1 MLRIEEIIRCKF
13 ECGYNVTGAGAE
25 PYVSYV
31 AVFDRAVQPYLID
44 LSTTCASVVTAVS
57 TGATVPITLAA
68 NPSTI
73 GSVGATT
80 TTTQPFAFVQGSYI
94 SVDTGPN
101 AETAQIQVL
110 SGLVAYVQLFL
121 AHGVNG
127 AYPVAVMGAEQQIRD
142 IITRLDVIKVEMLNV
157 APKMAGIAQVD
168 EIKIYASARKAS
180 KGASMSKFD
189 ELVYQRLT
197 ARRDLCGAIG
207 IPYLPDVRMSSTSA
221 GYEIY

>member
-1 MLRIEEIIRCKF
+1 MLRIEEVIRVKF
-13 ECGYNVTGAGAE
+13 ECGYNITGAGAE
-25 PYVSYV
+25 PYISYV
-31 AVFDRAVQPYLID
+31 AVFDRAVQPYLVD
-44 LSTTCASVVTAVS
+44 LSTTSSTAVTAVA

-73 GSVGATT
+73 GSVGSTT
-80 TTTQPFAFVQGSYI
+80 TTTQPLAFVQGSYI

-101 AETAQIQVL
+101 TETTQIQVL
-110 SGLVAYVQLFL
+110 SGLVAYVQLTL

-127 AYPVAVMGAEQQIRD
+127 SYPVAIMGAEQQVRD
-142 IITRLDVIKVEMLNV
+142 IITRLDVIKAEMLNV

-168 EIKIYASARKAS
+168 EIKVYASAKKAS
-180 KGASMSKFD
+180 KGASLSKFD

-207 IPYLPDVRMSSTSA
+207 IPYLPDVRMSSTAA